1 MRFSIHIVI
10 GSLLLV
16 VFVSFIA
23 YYLMLWPFQPGLEVD
38 DPVISEW
45 LHQDGVVIYR
55 QGEELIN
62 SRMYII
68 KGERIDDGCSWHTS
82 SRWSDDVIIVSRELA
97 TNHSTCESLIEEGTL
112 VSGRLHRYLPPE
124 VLARFQLAHIGNR
137 APYHREGVVLKG
149 GVGDPLHGR
158 LTETQLEGKSS
169 APVVGLGR
177 VVGAGSK

>member
-82 SRWSDDVIIVSRELA
+82 SRGSDDVIIVSRELA

-112 VSGRLHRYLPPE
+112 VE
-124 VLARFQLAHIGNR
+124 
-137 APYHREGVVLKG
+137 
-149 GVGDPLHGR
+149 
-158 LTETQLEGKSS
+158 
-169 APVVGLGR
+169 
-177 VVGAGSK
+177 